1 MDITELTVH
10 ELQEKIKNKELT
22 ITEITKAYVDRMNE
36 KEKDVQAFI
45 TELKDEA
52 LKQSEEIQNK
62 IDNGEKLGDL
72 AGIPIGIKDIICTK
86 VILSTMI
93 ISSSL
98 LSFGQSAIK
107 YPATKKIDKVDVYF
121 GNSIPDPFRWLED
134 DRSAE
139 TAEWVKEQN
148 KVTFDYLAAIP
159 FRNTI
164 KARMEKLWNYEKVSA
179 PFKEG
184 DYTYYYKNNG
194 LQNQS
199 VMYRKDAKGTEELFL
214 DPNTFSK
221 DATTSLDGVSF
232 SKDGSLVA
240 YSISEAGSDWRK
252 VIFIDAKTKQSI
264 GEPLVDVK
272 FSGLSWKG
280 NEGIFYSSY
289 EKPKGSELSAKTD
302 QHRLFFHKLG
312 TKQAEDAIL
321 FGDQEKR
328 RYVGGYVSDDNR
340 YLFISAAN
348 STSGNELYLKDLS
361 VPNSPIVAIHKG
373 FEYDVDVLDNIGTTL
388 FIVTNLKAPN
398 KRIVTVDVANPGVEN
413 WKDLIPE
420 TEQVLNPSTGAGYI
434 FANYMKDA
442 VSVVKQFDYK
452 GKLIRTIALPGVG
465 TASGFGG
472 KAKDKELYFSFT
484 NYVTPGTTYTFFP
497 DSGKSSV
504 YVKPKVDFVSEN
516 YESKQ
521 VFFTSKD
528 GTKVPMII
536 THKKGLQLNGKNP
549 TILYGYGGFN
559 VSLTPSFS
567 IANAVWLEMGGIYA
581 VANMR
586 GGGEYGKKWH
596 DAGTKMQKQNVFDDF
611 IAAGEYLITQ
621 KYTSSDFLAIRG
633 GSNGGLLVGAVMTQR
648 PDLMKVALPAVG
660 VLDMLRYHTFTA
672 GAGWAYDYG
681 TAEDSKEMFNY
692 LKGYSPVHNVKS
704 GVKYPAT
711 LVTTGDHDDRVVP
724 AHSFKFAAELQE
736 KQTGSNPVLIRIETN
751 AGHGAG
757 KPVSK
762 TIEEAA
768 DIQAF
773 TLFNM
778 GFKSIPK

>member
-1 MDITELTVH
+1 M
-10 ELQEKIKNKELT
+10 K
-22 ITEITKAYVDRMNE
+22 
-36 KEKDVQAFI
+36 
-45 TELKDEA
+45 
-52 LKQSEEIQNK
+52 
-62 IDNGEKLGDL
+62 
-72 AGIPIGIKDIICTK
+72 K

-348 STSGNELYLKDLS
+348 STSWNELYLKDLS

-611 IAAGEYLITQ
+611 IAAGEYLIAQ